1 MASSKTPLSPSNVT
15 KNLPPQNTIKG
26 GYINHWQKAQ
36 EFRVGKWT
44 V

>member
-1 MASSKTPLSPSNVT
+1 MASSKTPLSPANVT

-26 GYINHWQKAQ
+26 GFINGWPKAQ
-36 EFRVGKWT
+36 DLRVGKWT